1 MKKEEIYVYVNSSN
15 AAEMKRLLEK
25 YDQPFDDIDVS
36 GFNTVSG
43 NNYHYLIF
51 DEHDEWFVDCN
62 DNKKV
67 QITLSQLEGILKGD
81 TFTLPEM
88 WCIEVTNE
96 NIDVLGN
103 WRSDGTLQHHK
114 LRGNYVGW
122 YLHTPM
128 NNKNGYNLQRKDDD
142 YTEITFEQFKT
153 YVLKQNNMNTNTISR
168 TDLGKIHNI
177 ACSTWKTKIENL
189 GSRNPFSDTIE
200 LTQSEV
206 DEMFK
211 AATPDQRPTLVNIF
225 GEQSNQIDLTGLST
239 IEYKINGR
247 SILAVR
253 SMGDYKDKGFYLEDD
268 FKWEI
273 VKDNYGELVLIPTR
287 K

>member
-1 MKKEEIYVYVNSSN
+1 MKKEEIYVYVSLSN
-15 AAEMKRLLEK
+15 ITEARRLLEK
-25 YDQPFDDIDVS
+25 YNQPIGDIDVR
-36 GFNTVSG
+36 GHNALVDG
-43 NNYHYLIF
+43 YHYLVFITND
-51 DEHDEWFVDCN
+51 DENNEWFVDNN

-67 QITLSQLEGILKGD
+67 RCTLSQLEGILKGD

-103 WRSDGTLQHHK
+103 WRSDGPFQQDYTM
-114 LRGNYVGW
+114 GGW

-128 NNKNGYNLQRKDDD
+128 NDKNGYNLQRKDSD

-177 ACSTWKTKIENL
+177 ACPTWKTKLEKL
-189 GSRNPFSDTIE
+189 GSRNPFSGTIE

-225 GEQSNQIDLTGLST
+225 GEQSNSVDLTGFKFDDCS
-239 IEYKINGR
+239 
-247 SILAVR
+247 SMLAVR
-253 SMGDYKDKGFYLEDD
+253 GFGEYENKGFYLDD
-268 FKWEI
+268 TFKWEI
-273 VKDNYGELVLIPTR
+273 VKDNYGKLVLIPTR

>member
-1 MKKEEIYVYVNSSN
+1 MKKEEIYVYVDSSN
-15 AAEMKRLLEK
+15 ADEMKRLLEK
-25 YDQPFDDIDVS
+25 YDQPLGDIDVS
-36 GFNTVSG
+36 DFNAVNG

-51 DEHDEWFVDCN
+51 DEHDEWFVDDC

-81 TFTLPEM
+81 T
-88 WCIEVTNE
+88 
-96 NIDVLGN
+96 
-103 WRSDGTLQHHK
+103 
-114 LRGNYVGW
+114 
-122 YLHTPM
+122 
-128 NNKNGYNLQRKDDD
+128 
-142 YTEITFEQFKT
+142 
-153 YVLKQNNMNTNTISR
+153 LKQNNMKTNTISR

-177 ACSTWKTKIENL
+177 ACPTWKKKIENL
-189 GSRNPFSDTIE
+189 GSRNPFSLTIE

-225 GEQSNQIDLTGLST
+225 GEQSNQIDLTELST

-247 SILAVR
+247 CILAVR
-253 SMGDYKDKGFYLEDD
+253 SMGDYKDKGFYLDD
-268 FKWEI
+268 AFKWEI
-273 VKDNYGELVLIPTR
+273 VKDNYGQTVLIPTR

>member
-15 AAEMKRLLEK
+15 ADEMKRLLEK
-25 YDQPFDDIDVS
+25 YDQPLGDIDVS
-36 GFNTVSG
+36 GSSDLTGS
-43 NNYHYLIF
+43 YHYLIF
-51 DEHDEWFVDCN
+51 DEHDEWFVDN
-62 DNKKV
+62 NNNKKV

-81 TFTLPEM
+81 TFTLPEK
-88 WCIEVTNE
+88 WCIKLTNE
-96 NIDVLGN
+96 NIDVLGE
-103 WRSDGTLQHHK
+103 WRSDGPLQQIYT
-114 LRGNYVGW
+114 GDW

-128 NNKNGYNLQRKDDD
+128 YNRNGYNKSSKDND

-153 YVLKQNNMNTNTISR
+153 YVLKQKNMNTISR

-177 ACSTWKTKIENL
+177 ACSTWKKKIENL
-189 GSRNPFSDTIE
+189 GSRNPFSLTVE

-225 GEQSNQIDLTGLST
+225 GEQSNQIDLTELST

-247 SILAVR
+247 RILGVKGF
-253 SMGDYKDKGFYLEDD
+253 GDYEGKGFYLDQ
-268 FKWEI
+268 KYNWEI
-273 VKDNYGELVLIPTR
+273 VKDDYYNLVLIPTR

>member
-1 MKKEEIYVYVNSSN
+1 MKKEEIYVYVDSSN
-15 AAEMKRLLEK
+15 ADEMKRLLVK

-36 GFNTVSG
+36 DFNTVSG
-43 NNYHYLIF
+43 NYHYLIF
-51 DEHDEWFVDCN
+51 DEHTIWFVDNN

-81 TFTLPEM
+81 TFTLPEK
-88 WCIEVTNE
+88 WCIKLTDE
-96 NIDVLGN
+96 NIDVLGK
-103 WRSDGTLQHHK
+103 WRSDGP
-114 LRGNYVGW
+114 LRNFHSCEKYIGF

-128 NNKNGYNLQRKDDD
+128 NDRNGYNLQRKDDN

-153 YVLKQNNMNTNTISR
+153 YVLKQNNMKTNTISR

-177 ACSTWKTKIENL
+177 ACSTWKKKIENL
-189 GSRNPFSDTIE
+189 GSRNPFSGTIE

-225 GEQSNQIDLTGLST
+225 GEQSNQIDLTELST

-247 SILAVR
+247 CILAVR
-253 SMGDYKDKGFYLEDD
+253 SMGDYKDKGFYLDD
-268 FKWEI
+268 TFKWEI
-273 VKDNYGELVLIPTR
+273 VKDNYGQTVLIPTR

>member
-1 MKKEEIYVYVNSSN
+1 MKKEDIYVYVDSSN
-15 AAEMKRLLEK
+15 AVEMKRLLEK
-25 YDQPFDDIDVS
+25 YNQPLDDIDVS
-36 GFNTVSG
+36 GFDTASND
-43 NNYHYLIF
+43 YHYLVLN
-51 DEHDEWFVDCN
+51 EYYGWFVGRD
-62 DNKKV
+62 DDGKV

-96 NIDVLGN
+96 NIDVLGK
-103 WRSDGTLQHHK
+103 WRSDGPLHNRHI
-114 LRGNYVGW
+114 GW
-122 YLHTPM
+122 YSHTPM

-153 YVLKQNNMNTNTISR
+153 YVLKQNNMKTNTISR

-189 GSRNPFSDTIE
+189 GSRNPFSGTIE

-211 AATPDQRPTLVNIF
+211 AATPSQRPTLVNIF
-225 GEQSNQIDLTGLST
+225 GEQSNQIDLTELST

-247 SILAVR
+247 CILAVR
-253 SMGDYKDKGFYLEDD
+253 SMGDYKDKGFYLDD
-268 FKWEI
+268 AFKWEI
-273 VKDNYGELVLIPTR
+273 VKDNYGQTVLIPTR

>member
-1 MKKEEIYVYVNSSN
+1 MKKEEIYVYVDSSN
-15 AAEMKRLLEK
+15 ADEMKRLLVK
-25 YDQPFDDIDVS
+25 YDQPLGDIDVI
-36 GFNTVSG
+36 GG
-43 NNYHYLIF
+43 YHYLIF
-51 DEHDEWFVDCN
+51 DEHIVWFVDNN

-88 WCIEVTNE
+88 WCIKVTNE
-96 NIDVLGN
+96 NIDVLGE
-103 WRSDGTLQHHK
+103 WRSDGPFHD
-114 LRGNYVGW
+114 RRIGW

-128 NNKNGYNLQRKDDD
+128 NDKNGYNLQRKDDD

-153 YVLKQNNMNTNTISR
+153 HVLKQNNMKTNTISR

-177 ACSTWKTKIENL
+177 ACSTWKTKLEKL
-189 GSRNPFSDTIE
+189 GSRNPFSGTIE

-211 AATPDQRPTLVNIF
+211 AATPNQRPTLVNIF
-225 GEQSNQIDLTGLST
+225 GEQSNQIDLTELST

-247 SILAVR
+247 CILAVR
-253 SMGDYKDKGFYLEDD
+253 SVGDYRNKGFYLDD
-268 FKWEI
+268 VFKWEI
-273 VKDNYGELVLIPTR
+273 VKDNYGDLVLIPTR

>member
-1 MKKEEIYVYVNSSN
+1 MKKEEIYVYVDSSN

-25 YDQPFDDIDVS
+25 YDQPLGDIDVS
-36 GFNTVSG
+36 GPSDLTGS
-43 NNYHYLIF
+43 YHYLIF
-51 DEHDEWFVDCN
+51 NEHDEWFVGDN
-62 DNKKV
+62 DNEKV

-81 TFTLPEM
+81 TFTLPEK
-88 WCIEVTNE
+88 WCIKLTNE
-96 NIDVLGN
+96 NIDVLGE
-103 WRSDGTLQHHK
+103 WRSDGPLQQIYT
-114 LRGNYVGW
+114 GDW

-128 NNKNGYNLQRKDDD
+128 NDRNGYNLQRKDDN

-153 YVLKQNNMNTNTISR
+153 YVLKQKNMNTISR

-177 ACSTWKTKIENL
+177 ACSTWKKKIENL
-189 GSRNPFSDTIE
+189 GSRNPFSLTVE

-225 GEQSNQIDLTGLST
+225 GEQSNQIDLTELST

-247 SILAVR
+247 CILAVR
-253 SMGDYKDKGFYLEDD
+253 SMGDYKDKGFYLDD
-268 FKWEI
+268 TFKWEI
-273 VKDNYGELVLIPTR
+273 VKDNYGQTVLIPTR
-287 K
+287 R